1 MNTGAAGTT
10 RGNEAR
16 PWSSS
21 CTTGEDCT
29 FQQLAPYI
37 GRMKTSIA
45 RSLIGRFT
53 RPGQI
58 VFDPFAGSGVIPFE
72 AAMLGRSVVA
82 CDTNPYGVLL
92 MRAKFSAPA
101 SCNGALEQFGERW
114 AGAQRRLGR
123 QDLRSVP
130 AWVRAFFHPKT
141 LRAVLALR
149 DELVD
154 ADDPFLMACLLG
166 ILHHQRPGFLSY
178 PSSHLVPYLRDKLF
192 PRRHF
197 KSLYEQRDVRS
208 RMEAK
213 IRRTFRRPPP
223 VLSSSRILL
232 ADARRLHVFESIDA
246 IITSPPY
253 MNELD
258 YVRDNRLRLWF
269 IERELP
275 TVKDIPRGK
284 REEMFHSL
292 LRRTFTRLLPVVAPH
307 AAIVIVVGD
316 TRRGGRRTDAAK
328 VVKDVFAAEAFER
341 LWLETEFRDRIPD
354 IRRSRRDLV
363 GTKRETVLV
372 FRSHAQVD
380 RNAKAAS

>member
-1 MNTGAAGTT
+1 MNTGAARTD
-10 RGNEAR
+10 RRHEAR

-45 RSLIGRFT
+45 RSLIARFT
-53 RPGQI
+53 RPGQ
-58 VFDPFAGSGVIPFE
+58 VLFDPFAGSGVIPFE

-101 SCNGALEQFGERW
+101 SYEGALERFDQCW
-114 AGAQRRLGR
+114 AGAQRRLR
-123 QDLRSVP
+123 WQDLRTVP
-130 AWVRAFFHPKT
+130 SWIRAFFHPET
-141 LRAVLALR
+141 LRAALALR

-154 ADDPFLMACLLG
+154 ADEPFFMACLLG

-192 PRRHF
+192 PRSRF
-197 KSLYEQRDVRS
+197 KSMYEQRDVRS
-208 RMEAK
+208 RMESK

-223 VLSSSRILL
+223 LLASSRILQ
-232 ADARRLHVFESIDA
+232 ADARRLRVPETIDA

-269 IERELP
+269 IGRELP
-275 TVKDIPRGK
+275 TVIDIPRGK
-284 REEMFHSL
+284 REDMFRSL
-292 LRRTFTRLLPVVAPH
+292 LTRTFSRLLPMVAPN
-307 AAIVIVVGD
+307 AAIVVVVGD
-316 TRRGGRRTDAAK
+316 TRRGGSRTDAAK
-328 VVKDVFAAEAFER
+328 VVKEVFAAEAFETLR
-341 LWLETEFRDRIPD
+341 LETEFRDRIPD
-354 IRRSRRDLV
+354 IRRSRRDLA

-372 FRSHAQVD
+372 FRSNAHVD

>member
-1 MNTGAAGTT
+1 MNTGAAGTAG
-10 RGNEAR
+10 RNEAR
-16 PWSSS
+16 PWSSR

-45 RSLIGRFT
+45 RSLIVRFT
-53 RPGQI
+53 RPGQ
-58 VFDPFAGSGVIPFE
+58 VLLDPFAGAGVIPFE

-92 MRAKFSAPA
+92 MRAKFSAPS
-101 SCNGALEQFGERW
+101 SCGEALERFEECW
-114 AGAQRRLGR
+114 AGAQRRLR
-123 QDLRSVP
+123 WQDLRKIPS
-130 AWVRAFFHPKT
+130 WVRTFFHPET
-141 LRAVLALR
+141 LRSALALR

-154 ADDPFLMACLLG
+154 ADEPFLMACLLG

-178 PSSHLVPYLRDKLF
+178 PSSHLVPYLRDRLF
-192 PRRHF
+192 PRHRF
-197 KSLYEQRDVRS
+197 NSMYEERNVRS

-223 VLSSSRILL
+223 RLASSHILQ
-232 ADARRLHVFESIDA
+232 ADARRLRVPEAIDS

-269 IERELP
+269 IERALP
-275 TVKDIPRGK
+275 TAIDIPRRK
-284 REEMFHSL
+284 RKDVFRTL
-292 LRRTFTRLLPVVAPH
+292 LTRTFARLLPAVTPN
-307 AAIVIVVGD
+307 AAIVVVVGD

-328 VVKDVFAAEAFER
+328 VVKDVFAAEAFDTLR
-341 LWLETEFRDRIPD
+341 LETEFRDRIPD
-354 IRRSRRDLV
+354 IRRSRRDLA

-372 FRSHAQVD
+372 FRSYAQLAH
-380 RNAKAAS
+380 NAKAAS